1 MKMREFLEKHPE
13 ACRDGRSEGECFHTV
28 GEWWD
33 YTSRADFL
41 CWVLERTGMGDLEI
55 CKKLHEE
62 LKPDLEKHGL
72 NPNIGRTIGSDSPIS
87 VGEYLHYFYN
97 YAFYNIRHVK
107 WADRIKE
114 LMGNPFREDSIYLIA
129 GSHVNEAVQRAF
141 EIAQER
147 EIVIT
152 FTFNDTIVKVAK
164 YSQPDLIVRDLTR
177 CNRGYR
183 KGPVGPICAETLSK
197 TDIEFDRLIEEQ
209 RAVNFEL
216 ARKDAKLEEEKR
228 LQKFE
233 EVYKGMEFDCKDQEE
248 YVKWFEVNKDDA
260 YGMTALNF
268 AVRWARASQMGL
280 GFEAACREADVE
292 GITGYMYERAIEF
305 LSKTW
310 ARGEELRKWHNVE

>member
-28 GEWWD
+28 EEWWD
-33 YTSRADFL
+33 YTARADFL
-41 CWVLERTGMGDLEI
+41 CWVLAKTGMGDLKI
-55 CKKLHEE
+55 CKQLQKE
-62 LKPDLEKHGL
+62 LKPDLKKHGL
-72 NPNIGRTIGSDSPIS
+72 NSNIYGVNAFNSKLS
-87 VGEYLHYFYN
+87 VDDYLYSFYN
-97 YAFYNIRHVK
+97 YVFFNIRHVK
-107 WADRIKE
+107 WADRIRE
-114 LMGNPFREDSIYLIA
+114 LMGNPFREDSIYVIA

-177 CNRGYR
+177 CTRGYR
-183 KGPVGPICAETLSK
+183 KGPVGPTCAETLSK

-233 EVYKGMEFDCKDQEE
+233 EAYKGMEFDCKDQEE
-248 YVKWFEVNKDDA
+248 YVKWFKVNKDDA
-260 YGMTALNF
+260 YGMAALNF

-292 GITGYMYERAIEF
+292 RITGYMYERAIEF
-305 LSKTW
+305 LYKTW